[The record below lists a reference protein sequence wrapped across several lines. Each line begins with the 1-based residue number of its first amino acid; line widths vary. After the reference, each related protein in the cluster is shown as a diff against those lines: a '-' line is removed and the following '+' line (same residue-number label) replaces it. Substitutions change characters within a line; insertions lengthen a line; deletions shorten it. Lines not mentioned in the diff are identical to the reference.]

1 MRTYARRTV
10 ESNRIITA
18 DSNRIS
24 KLRRSLLKAHRFIAE
39 IQRLRTDD
47 ITLVLLQNRLRWY
60 EHVLR
65 KDDDWVEK
73 CMEYEVEGPRPRGR
87 PKKTWRKVV
96 EKDCQARK
104 LNNNYYNKHICIAS

>member
-1 MRTYARRTV
+1 MRTPARRTL
-10 ESNRIITA
+10 ESNRIVTA

-24 KLRRSLLKAHRFIAE
+24 KLRRSLLKAHRFTAE

-87 PKKTWRKVV
+87 PGERLSKRT
-96 EKDCQARK
+96 A
-104 LNNNYYNKHICIAS
+104 KHVNLIIIITINTFV